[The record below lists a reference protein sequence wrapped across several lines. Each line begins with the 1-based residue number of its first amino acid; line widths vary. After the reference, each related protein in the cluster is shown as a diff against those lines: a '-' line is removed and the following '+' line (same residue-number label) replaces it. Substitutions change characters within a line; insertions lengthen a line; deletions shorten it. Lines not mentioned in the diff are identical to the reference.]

1 MKAIGSITN
10 RPILKYVGR
19 AYLGDALGCLVASL
33 AGTIPYTTYSENIG
47 ILVTLDTLAYIPI
60 IH

>member
-10 RPILKYVGR
+10 RPIMKYVGR
-19 AYLGDALGCLVASL
+19 AYLGDALGCLIASL

-47 ILVTLDTLAYIPI
+47 ILVR
-60 IH
+60 